1 MIPSFAEKSP
11 LAPVDKINIGAA
23 KEAVLALKPKPQAAV
38 MPQKEIIKP
47 APSVWVA
54 AGAGILS
61 LAFAASFIAGS
72 FFVLNRWVMALEKV
86 KTTYEERSLAVEK
99 IIKNTD
105 QYAQESDDLAQKT
118 QILYEIFKAENK
130 SENQ

>member
-1 MIPSFAEKSP
+1 LPSAFP
-11 LAPVDKINIGAA
+11 FV
-23 KEAVLALKPKPQAAV
+23 
-38 MPQKEIIKP
+38 
-47 APSVWVA
+47 
-54 AGAGILS
+54 
-61 LAFAASFIAGS
+61 AFAASFIAGS

-105 QYAQESDDLAQKT
+105 QYSQESDDLAQKT
-118 QILYEIFKAENK
+118 QILYEVFKSENK